1 MIEVQGNLF
10 ELPGDVL
17 CITTN
22 GYISSKGKAVMGR
35 GCAAE
40 AKKISPGLDRLL
52 ASRIQENGNCV
63 NILLSPLPDQTWIS
77 YPVKPVSIVFDG
89 TNTVKHGLS
98 KYQIGET
105 VPGYH
110 AKADLAIIER
120 SAMELRA
127 LADTMPEWKTIL
139 VPRPGCG
146 AGELTW
152 EQVRPVIE
160 PYFDDRF
167 HVVTFPEPVS
177 DFPSELIYAGI
188 GARATPPEILTEM
201 RKLAR
206 SLSKFGFTLRSGG
219 AAGADSAFEQGS
231 ASSEIFL
238 PWYRFN
244 GHFSPNHQPS
254 QAARDLASTAH
265 VDWESC
271 TEPTKNLHGRNA
283 EILFGRDLK
292 TPVAFVICWTEE
304 AKDIGGTGL
313 AIRLARKQNIPVFN
327 LANGVEEVTKEI
339 ADYLFN
345 ELVPTKVV
353 NVHYQPFDVY
363 IGRQHG
369 KYHPKGDSIWHNPF
383 ITGQDGT
390 REDVIRLYEEYIR
403 ARLQQGNISV
413 RDLLRLR
420 GKKLGCFCKP
430 KDCHGDVLLKLI
442 EEYSK
447 QEHAHV

>member
-1 MIEVQGNLF
+1 MKEIRGNLF
-10 ELPGDVL
+10 DLGADVV

-22 GYISSKGKAVMGR
+22 GFVSTKGKAVMGR
-35 GCAAE
+35 GCALQ
-40 AKKISPGLDRLL
+40 AKQLSPGLDRLL
-52 ASRIQENGNCV
+52 GEKIKAEGNVV
-63 NILLSPLPDQTWIS
+63 NVLLSPIPDQTWLS
-77 YPVKPVSIVFDG
+77 FPVKPESVIFDG
-89 TNTVKHGLS
+89 TNSVKHALS
-98 KYQIGET
+98 KYKLGEI

-110 AKADLAIIER
+110 AKADLAIIEQ
-120 SAMELRA
+120 SVQQLRA
-127 LADTMPEWKTIL
+127 LADTMPDWQMIL
-139 VPRPGCG
+139 LPRPGCG
-146 AGELTW
+146 AGELDYA
-152 EQVRPVIE
+152 EVKPILE
-160 PYFDDRF
+160 KYLDDRF
-167 HVVTFPEPVS
+167 HIVTFPEIES
-177 DFPSELIYAGI
+177 DFKELIYAGI
-188 GARATPPEILTEM
+188 GARDTPPEMQTAM
-201 RKLAR
+201 RKIAR
-206 SLSKFGFTLRSGG
+206 SLSRMGFTLRSGG
-219 AAGADSAFEQGS
+219 AGGADQAFEQGS
-231 ASSEIFL
+231 AQSEIFL

-244 GHFSPNHQPS
+244 GHPSPNHHPS
-254 QAARDLASTAH
+254 EQAKQLASEVH

-292 TPVAFVICWTEE
+292 TPVAFVICWTKD

-327 LANGVEEVTKEI
+327 LANGAEEVTKEI

-430 KDCHGDVLLKLI
+430 RDCHGDVLLKLI

-447 QEHAHV
+447 QEQHYV